1 MPVVVFVLA
10 VAVFA
15 QGTSEF
21 MVSGLLEQI
30 AADVGV
36 SLGATGLLTALFAA
50 GMVVGAPVMAMAA
63 GRLPVRY
70 SVTAFLGLF
79 CAAHAVGATATG
91 FAVLLV
97 TRVVAAVAN
106 AGFLAIVLAALPRL
120 VGSAVLGRAT
130 SVVVSGVTVACIA
143 GVPAGTL
150 LGQVWG
156 WRSAF
161 WAIVVIS
168 AAALV
173 TVWMM
178 LGGNS
183 REGVMP
189 DGQAQSMRGEWSVLR
204 QRPVLIAVVSAVLV
218 NAATFAGFTFLG
230 TITTGIAGGERW
242 VPVVL
247 ALFGVGSFLGVTVTG
262 RYNDRH
268 QRRIILVGTVV
279 LVGVWL
285 LAAVTAH
292 ALIGVLVMSV
302 VAGAVAFGVGSTLI
316 ATIVQ
321 TATPVAPRV
330 AGALATTALNIGAV
344 VGPAAA
350 GLLVDRTDHPTTAL
364 WCSAVFTTAAVG
376 VTLIGQRR
384 RVTSPVEQVRADAR

>member
-1 MPVVVFVLA
+1 MPFVVFVLA

-21 MVSGLLEQI
+21 MVSGLLERI
-30 AADVGV
+30 AADVGE
-36 SLGATGLLTALFAA
+36 SLGAAGLLTALFAA
-50 GMVVGAPVMAMAA
+50 GMVVGAPVMAMVA

-79 CAAHAVGATATG
+79 CAAHIVGAAATG

-97 TRVVAAVAN
+97 TRVVAAFAN

-120 VGSAVLGRAT
+120 VGPAVLGRAT
-130 SVVVSGVTVACIA
+130 SVVVSGVTVACIP

-161 WAIVVIS
+161 WAVAVIS
-168 AAALV
+168 ATALGP
-173 TVWMM
+173 VWMM
-178 LGGNS
+178 LGEECDS
-183 REGVMP
+183 VTP
-189 DGQAQSMRGEWSVLR
+189 DGQALSMRREWSVLR
-204 QRPVLIAVVSAVLV
+204 QRPVLIAVVAGVLV
-218 NAATFAGFTFLG
+218 NAATFAGFTYLG
-230 TITTGIAGGERW
+230 TITTGIAGGDRW

-247 ALFGVGSFLGVTVTG
+247 ALFGVGSFLGVIVTG
-262 RYNDRH
+262 RHSDRH
-268 QRRIILVGTVV
+268 QRRIILAGTV
-279 LVGVWL
+279 LLTGVWL
-285 LAAVTAH
+285 LAALIAQ

-321 TATPVAPRV
+321 TATPAAPRI

-344 VGPAAA
+344 LGPATA

-364 WCSAVFTTAAVG
+364 WCSAAFTTAAAGVAVVG
-376 VTLIGQRR
+376 LRR
-384 RVTSPVEQVRADAR
+384 RATSPVEQVRADAR